1 MSRSR
6 RQKRIPS
13 GPNWARCIVAGIG
26 IGLGVFLISVVF
38 VVFGFLSYARNFL
51 QSERFHGMVE
61 DKLSAGLKADVELG
75 VVRWEGTSAF
85 ADRVSGPGR
94 EDAGFA
100 KFALAGLRADLDL
113 SLAQFKRRV
122 WKVTGLTI
130 SQLDV
135 LFAAGGRVP
144 AKPAPTPERKP
155 EPGPARRTLI
165 GDLIPRQLELDEMKV
180 NTLNLY
186 WESGEDRLS
195 ATGMHAVAQ
204 PATGEAASYAIK
216 VRGGTIQ
223 GTQTAKLEIDALD
236 LNWKGRSLFVT
247 EAKLRN
253 EGGALIA
260 LDGDILLGAEGKPG
274 SMQLDATVTQ
284 LPAGRLGSESGPA
297 RVKGDLE
304 IGARITGDPGAAKDS
319 RQEGRITLRNGV
331 VETLPILQMLA
342 RFTGSK
348 RFERIALR
356 DGGGAKFV
364 REKGRTV
371 FSEIDFQSDGLARLT
386 GDLVIQDGNLDGLL
400 QLGVIPGT
408 LSWIPEVEQ
417 TIFKD
422 SHDGH
427 LWTPVRIS
435 GTVEHPQND
444 LTPRLAAAGVEAAT
458 SGMEA
463 AANVLGRMLEGG
475 AKDTTGAPGEKP
487 AGATEPVGKAVD
499 FGRELLKGF
508 LK

>member
-1 MSRSR
+1 M
-6 RQKRIPS
+6 
-13 GPNWARCIVAGIG
+13 GA
-26 IGLGVFLISVVF
+26 FLISAVF

-61 DKLSAGLKADVELG
+61 QKLSDGLKADVDLG
-75 VVRWEGTSAF
+75 KVRWEGTSAF

-113 SLAQFKRRV
+113 SWAQFKRRT
-122 WKVTGLTI
+122 WKVNGVAI

-144 AKPAPTPERKP
+144 AKPESPP
-155 EPGPARRTLI
+155 EPAPARRTLI
-165 GDLIPRQLELDEMKV
+165 SDLIPRQMELDEIKV

-186 WESGEDRLS
+186 WESPDSRAS
-195 ATGMHAVAQ
+195 ATGMFSVAQ
-204 PATGEAASYAIK
+204 PIAGEGGGYGIK

-223 GTQTAKLEIDALD
+223 GSQMAKLDIDSLA
-236 LNWKGRSLFVT
+236 LNWKKGSIYVT

-253 EGGALIA
+253 EGGALIE
-260 LDGDILLGAEGKPG
+260 LDGDIHLAEQGQPG
-274 SMQLDATVTQ
+274 SMLLNAKVSQ
-284 LPAGRLGSESGPA
+284 LPVGRLGSETSPA

-304 IGARITGDPGAAKDS
+304 ITARITGDPAAAKNS
-319 RQEGRITLRNGV
+319 RQEGRITLRNGI

-356 DGGGAKFV
+356 DDGGAKFV

-386 GDLVIQDGNLDGLL
+386 GDLVIQDGNLDGVV

-408 LSWIPEVEQ
+408 LSWIPEAEQ
-417 TIFKD
+417 LIFKD
-422 SHDGH
+422 AHDGH
-427 LWTPVRIS
+427 LWTPVRIT

-444 LTPRLAAAGVEAAT
+444 LTPRLTAAGVEAAA
-458 SGMEA
+458 SGIEA
-463 AANVLGRMLEGG
+463 ASKVLGRMLDGG
-475 AKDTTGAPGEKP
+475 AKDSTGTAEGEKP
-487 AGATEPVGKAVD
+487 AGTAEPVGKALD
-499 FGRELLKGF
+499 FGKELLKGF